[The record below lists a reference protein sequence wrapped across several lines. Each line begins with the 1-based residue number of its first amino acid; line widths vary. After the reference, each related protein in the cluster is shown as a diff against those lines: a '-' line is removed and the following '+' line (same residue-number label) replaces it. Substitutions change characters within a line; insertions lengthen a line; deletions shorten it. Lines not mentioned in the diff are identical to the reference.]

1 MIEIDNMLYTM
12 SLPVRPTSTADLVIG
27 SERNRSMIPFCIS
40 GVAGLPAHLAHRR
53 LRGSRTSR
61 ARQIRERAI
70 RPAGPFRRCDGV
82 INSSR
87 YREVTRLRT
96 KGTEVEGQPFLMVM
110 AGLGVS
116 LAGFSSLLTLFRAN
130 NDWDPV
136 SLWRAKTIV
145 RASLN
150 VASAALVPV
159 PVFYLT
165 GSEQWAIR
173 AGTAMLLALSVVST
187 IRSSPQKQPEAWPE
201 GYSVVPFYVIG
212 AIAFSLMALNLALAN
227 LGLLLLLLLWDLGLP
242 AGIFADVVEEFRPG
256 ERLEQP
262 IGDDGTSP
270 ADR

>member
-1 MIEIDNMLYTM
+1 M
-12 SLPVRPTSTADLVIG
+12 
-27 SERNRSMIPFCIS
+27 
-40 GVAGLPAHLAHRR
+40 
-53 LRGSRTSR
+53 
-61 ARQIRERAI
+61 
-70 RPAGPFRRCDGV
+70 
-82 INSSR
+82 
-87 YREVTRLRT
+87 
-96 KGTEVEGQPFLMVM
+96 EGQPFLMVL

-150 VASAALVPV
+150 VSSAALVPV

-173 AGTAMLLALSVVST
+173 AGTAMLLVLSVVST

-201 GYSVVPFYVIG
+201 GYSVVPFYVIS
-212 AIAFSLMALNLALAN
+212 AITSLLMALNVLLAN

-242 AGIFADVVEEFRPG
+242 ASIFADVVEEFRPG
-256 ERLEQP
+256 DGLHRST
-262 IGDDGTSP
+262 GDDNANHAERS
-270 ADR
+270 